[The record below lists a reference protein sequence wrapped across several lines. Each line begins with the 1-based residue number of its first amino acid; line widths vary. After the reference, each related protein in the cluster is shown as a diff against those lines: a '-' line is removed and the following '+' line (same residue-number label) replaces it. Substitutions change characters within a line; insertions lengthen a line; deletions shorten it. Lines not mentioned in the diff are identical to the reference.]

1 MWESSNII
9 TSAQNIA
16 AQARLNW
23 VVKVLSVNEKHF
35 DGMKFTTHV
44 FDNGLVVNSD
54 QHGLLYETKVDD
66 DGNHTITTFHPGPW
80 VNRALAEA
88 QAIEDKVNQADA
100 VAYTP
105 VDF

>member
-1 MWESSNII
+1 
-9 TSAQNIA
+9 
-16 AQARLNW
+16 
-23 VVKVLSVNEKHF
+23 
-35 DGMKFTTHV
+35 V